1 MPVFFHARQTLGAL
15 FLLVAIGFATPLWA
29 QKDAGAI
36 VGLVRDASGAVVQG
50 AKVTVEDVDRGVQM
64 TLSTNDEGEYV
75 ASPLHIGRY
84 KVTVEK
90 TGFKKAV
97 SEVVE
102 LNVQGRVAINMA
114 LQVGQISEVMLV
126 TGAAPLLETETSE
139 LGQVVDQKR
148 VSNLPLNGRNFA
160 QLALLSTGTA
170 PSEPGARDEGGYG
183 FSSNGARSLQNNFL
197 LDGVDNNSNLP
208 DLLNETNFV
217 IQPPVEALQEFKVQ
231 TNAYGA
237 EFGRGNGAI
246 VNAVIKSGTN
256 QLHGSAWEF
265 LRNNKLDGRNY
276 FDAVGP
282 VPPYKQNQF
291 GATFGGPVLLPHLYD
306 GRGRTFFFVDY
317 EGFRVRQAQ
326 TQTAFVPP
334 TEWRTGDFSSLIDYT
349 STVYNINLFD
359 PNLPT
364 PVPAPPGA
372 PGPPILDCGSNLTYA
387 GEVFDTRNTQAVTAT
402 NNNPTGLCGLPFG
415 YAGGLPSNLVPL
427 TAQDALAQRLTALY
441 PAAGPTDSGGNNF
454 LANPVRK
461 ETRNNFDVR
470 VDQKFSDKD
479 NTFFRFSF
487 EHQPSSIPGT
497 FGGLADGG
505 GFFSGE
511 EDFSYRS
518 FATSW
523 THIFKPELINEFRL
537 GYNRVNAHRLE
548 LNANTNVSAQ
558 PNIDFPGVPF
568 STGIG
573 GLPQLTF
580 NDVATLGSPTFLPS
594 VELQNS
600 YTLSE
605 NLTWVHGRNTWKF
618 GTEIRREEFTI
629 FQPAAARG
637 TLGFDSTLTDN
648 AGYPGSGGTGFASFL
663 VGLTSGGSI
672 NNLHN
677 VDYFRNTYAFYAQDD
692 WKVTPTLALNLGLRY
707 ELFGTVSDRFN
718 DVGNFDLSNPTDPTI
733 FVPKGQ
739 SAQLTPFIAQYVKI
753 SATGSRGLINSDLN
767 NFAPRIGLAWQ
778 FTPKTVL
785 RTGYGIFYGGQE
797 NGPYSNP
804 SPGFNPPFFTNQS
817 FISPCSAP
825 SANPPT
831 PQHPTTEDCRVT
843 LIPALAGGF
852 PTNSLVDP
860 NTPIFFSVDKNLR
873 TPYMQQWHLSFER
886 ELPANSVFT
895 LTYAGSK
902 GTKLYTFFNGNQA
915 APDPNPN
922 DATAPRRPVFATLI
936 GAPGPCGLTTPQNPL
951 ASPDNCTPV
960 FDTGI
965 DSFRSTGSSNYNS
978 LQASFEKHF
987 SKGLQFQASY
997 TYAHSLDIASNA
1009 NLGPTQNNSD
1019 FRNFRNPQAEYGNS
1033 DFDVRNRLVL
1043 NSIYELPFGHGKHFL
1058 GNASGFA
1065 NQVVGG
1071 WQIANILSVSS
1082 GNWYTVLDANGN
1094 FANADGGA
1102 GGVSQR
1108 PDQVG
1113 DPTRAGIVPGNP
1125 NPQCQVLVSQ
1135 GGLAPDR
1142 IHTPTAWFNTCA
1154 FTDPP
1159 LGSFGNVGRNT
1170 IQAPGYKTWD
1180 FSVFKFFHTSEK
1192 TSLEFRAE
1200 FFNLPN
1206 HTNFL
1211 FANSGPQNGN
1221 NATTLGPPQFGN
1233 LTAARPPRQ
1242 IQFALKFSF

>member
-1 MPVFFHARQTLGAL
+1 MG
-15 FLLVAIGFATPLWA
+15 ITPLWA
-29 QKDAGAI
+29 QKDAGTI
-36 VGLVRDASGAVVQG
+36 VGTVRDSTGAVVQG
-50 AKVTVEDVDRGVQM
+50 AKVSVEDVDRGVQM
-64 TLSTNDEGEYV
+64 TITTSEQGEYV

-84 KVTVEK
+84 KITVEK
-90 TGFKKAV
+90 AGFKKAV
-97 SEVVE
+97 SEVVD
-102 LNVQGRVAINMA
+102 LDVQGRVAINIA
-114 LQVGQISEVMLV
+114 LQVGLISEEMVV

-160 QLALLSTGTA
+160 QLALLSAGTA
-170 PSEPGARDEGGYG
+170 PSEPGARDEGGFG
-183 FSSNGARSLQNNFL
+183 FSANGARSLQNNFL

-208 DLLNETNFV
+208 DLLNESNFV
-217 IQPPVEALQEFKVQ
+217 IQPPIDALQEFKVQ

-246 VNAVIKSGTN
+246 INAVIKSGTN
-256 QLHGSAWEF
+256 QLHGSMWEF

-276 FDAVGP
+276 FDPVGP

-291 GATFGGPVLLPHLYD
+291 GATFGGPVVLPHLYD

-334 TEWRTGDFSSLIDYT
+334 ADWRKGDFSSLIDYT
-349 STVYNINLFD
+349 SPVYNINLFD
-359 PNLPT
+359 PSLPT

-372 PGPPILDCGSNLTYA
+372 PGPPVLDCGLNSTFA
-387 GEVFDTRNTQAVTAT
+387 GEVFDTRQTQAVAKT

-415 YAGGLPSNLVPL
+415 YAGGLPSNLIPM
-427 TAQDALAQRLTALY
+427 TSQDPLAQRLAALY
-441 PAAGPTDSGGNNF
+441 PAAGPTDPNTGNNF
-454 LANPVRK
+454 TANPVRK
-461 ETRNNFDVR
+461 ETRNNFDAR
-470 VDQKFSDKD
+470 VDQKFSDTD
-479 NTFFRFSF
+479 NAFFRFSF
-487 EHQPSSIPGT
+487 ENQPSSIPGT

-523 THIFKPELINEFRL
+523 THIFKPELINEVRL

-548 LNANTNVSAQ
+548 LNANTNVSAD
-558 PNIDFPGVPF
+558 PSINFPGVPF
-568 STGIG
+568 SPGIG

-580 NDVATLGSPTFLPS
+580 NDVAQLGSPTFLPS

-605 NLTWVHGRNTWKF
+605 NLTWVRGRNTWKF

-648 AGYPGSGGTGFASFL
+648 AGYPGSGGTGFASFMA
-663 VGLTSGGSI
+663 GLTNGGSI

-692 WKVTPTLALNLGLRY
+692 WKLTPKLVLNLGLRY
-707 ELFGTVSDRFN
+707 ELFGVVSDRHN
-718 DVGNFDLSNPTDPTI
+718 DEGNFDLSNPADPTI

-739 SAQLTPFIAQYVKI
+739 TAQLTQTIGQYVKV

-767 NFAPRIGLAWQ
+767 NFAPRVGLAWQ
-778 FTPKTVL
+778 FAPKTVL
-785 RTGYGIFYGGQE
+785 RMGYGIFYGGQE

-817 FISPCSAP
+817 FISPCGAP
-825 SANPPT
+825 TANT
-831 PQHPTTEDCRVT
+831 AAGDCRVT
-843 LIPALAGGF
+843 QIPSLAGGF
-852 PTNSLVDP
+852 PADSLKDP

-915 APDPNPN
+915 TPDPNPN

-936 GAPGPCGLTTPQNPL
+936 NPPNPNPCSLQHPEDC
-951 ASPDNCTPV
+951 SPV

-965 DSFRSTGSSNYNS
+965 DWFRSSGRSNYNS
-978 LQASFEKHF
+978 LQASFEKRF
-987 SKGLQFQASY
+987 AKGLQFQASY

-1019 FRNFRNPQAEYGNS
+1019 FRDFRNPQAEYGNS
-1033 DFDVRNRLVL
+1033 DFDVRHRFVL

-1058 GNASGFA
+1058 GSATGFE
-1065 NQVVGG
+1065 NQVFGG
-1071 WQIANILSVSS
+1071 WQIANILSVST
-1082 GNWYTVLDANGN
+1082 GNWYTVLDSNGN

-1108 PDQVG
+1108 PDLVG
-1113 DPTRAGIVPGNP
+1113 DPNKAGTVPGNSG
-1125 NPQCQVLVSQ
+1125 CA
-1135 GGLAPDR
+1135 APDK
-1142 IHTPTAWFNTCA
+1142 IHTPAAWFNTCA
-1154 FTDPP
+1154 FADPA
-1159 LGSFGNVGRNT
+1159 LGSFGDVGRNT

-1180 FSVFKFFHTSEK
+1180 FSVFKFFHTSER
-1192 TSLEFRAE
+1192 TNLEFRAE

-1211 FANSGPQNGN
+1211 FASSGPQNGN
-1221 NATTLGPPQFGN
+1221 NATVLGTTQFGS
-1233 LTAARPPRQ
+1233 LTAARAPRQ
-1242 IQFALKFSF
+1242 IQFALRFSF

>member
-1 MPVFFHARQTLGAL
+1 MPFPARQTLVAL
-15 FLLVAIGFATPLWA
+15 FLLLAIGFVAPLSA

-36 VGLVRDASGAVVQG
+36 VGVVRDNSGAVVQG
-50 AKVTVEDVDRGVQM
+50 AKVSIEDVDRGVQM
-64 TLSTNDEGEYV
+64 TLSTDDHGEYV
-75 ASPLHIGRY
+75 ASPLRVGSY

-90 TGFKKAV
+90 AGFKKAV

-102 LNVQGRVAINMA
+102 LSVQGRIAINMA
-114 LQVGQISEVMLV
+114 LQVGQISEEMVV

-139 LGQVVDQKR
+139 LGEVVDQRR

-160 QLALLSTGTA
+160 QLALLTPGTS

-265 LRNNKLDGRNY
+265 LRNDKLDGRNY
-276 FDAVGP
+276 FDAVGS

-291 GATFGGPVLLPHLYD
+291 GATFGGPVLIPHLYD

-317 EGFRVRQAQ
+317 EGYRVRQSQ

-334 TEWRTGDFSSLIDYT
+334 TAWRTGDFSSLINFSNVTGTDC
-349 STVYNINLFD
+349 NG
-359 PNLPT
+359 
-364 PVPAPPGA
+364 VP
-372 PGPPILDCGSNLTYA
+372 TYA
-387 GEVFDTRNTQAVTAT
+387 GEIFDAKLAQTNCGVPFQYNGSGQPLNIIPAT
-402 NNNPTGLCGLPFG
+402 PVV
-415 YAGGLPSNLVPL
+415 AGGGSLDPL
-427 TAQDALAQRLTALY
+427 ALRLAALY
-441 PAAGPTDSGGNNF
+441 PAAGPIDPNSGNNF

-461 ETRNNFDVR
+461 ETRNNFDAR
-470 VDQKFSDKD
+470 VDQRFSDQD
-479 NTFFRFSF
+479 NTFFRFSI
-487 EHQPSSIPGT
+487 ENQPSSIPGT

-505 GFFSGE
+505 GFFSGDE
-511 EDFSYRS
+511 NFSYRS

-523 THIFKPELINEFRL
+523 THIFKPQLINEFRL

-548 LNANTNVSAQ
+548 LNANTNVSAD
-558 PNIDFPGVPF
+558 PSIDFPGVPF
-568 STGIG
+568 SPGIG

-580 NDVATLGSPTFLPS
+580 SDVATLGSPTFLPS

-605 NLTWVHGRNTWKF
+605 NLTWVRGRHTLKF

-637 TLGFDSTLTDN
+637 TLAFSPTLTDN
-648 AGYPGSGGTGFASFL
+648 PADIGSGGTGFASFL
-663 VGLTSGGSI
+663 AGLTDGGSI

-677 VDYFRNTYAFYAQDD
+677 VDYFRNTYALYGQDD
-692 WKVTPTLALNLGLRY
+692 WKITPTVMLSLGLRY
-707 ELFGTVSDRFN
+707 ELFGTVSDRHN
-718 DVGNFDLSNPTDPTI
+718 DVGNFDLSDPTDPTI

-739 SAQLTPFIAQYVKI
+739 TAALTPFIAQYVTI
-753 SATGSRGLINSDLN
+753 SPTGSRGLINSDRN
-767 NFAPRIGLAWQ
+767 NFAPRVGIAWQ

-804 SPGFNPPFFTNQS
+804 SPGFNPPFFTNES
-817 FISPCSAP
+817 FISPCGAP
-825 SANPPT
+825 TANAAAG
-831 PQHPTTEDCRVT
+831 DCRVT
-843 LIPALAGGF
+843 QIPSLAGGF
-852 PTNSLVDP
+852 PTNALVDP

-873 TPYMQQWHLSFER
+873 TPYMQQWHMSVER
-886 ELPANSVFT
+886 ELPGNSVLT

-915 APDPNPN
+915 APDANPS
-922 DATAPRRPVFATLI
+922 DATAPRRPVFATLVN
-936 GAPGPCGLTTPQNPL
+936 PPNPNPCSL
-951 ASPDNCTPV
+951 AHPEDCAPV

-965 DSFRSTGSSNYNS
+965 DFFRSTGSSNYNS
-978 LQASFEKHF
+978 LQASFEKRF

-1019 FRNFRNPQAEYGNS
+1019 FRNFRDPQAEYGNS
-1033 DFDVRNRLVL
+1033 DFDVRNRFVL
-1043 NSIYELPFGHGKHFL
+1043 NSIYELPFGHGKHFM
-1058 GNASGFA
+1058 GGATGVA

-1071 WQIANILSVSS
+1071 WQIANILSLSS
-1082 GNWYTVLDANGN
+1082 GNWYTVLDSNGN

-1108 PDQVG
+1108 PDQIA
-1113 DPTRAGIVPGNP
+1113 DPNRAGPVAANP
-1125 NPQCQVLVSQ
+1125 TCV
-1135 GGLAPDR
+1135 APDR
-1142 IHTPTAWFNTCA
+1142 IHTPAAWFNTCA
-1154 FTDPP
+1154 FVDPA
-1159 LGSFGNVGRNT
+1159 LGSFGDVGRNT
-1170 IQAPGYKTWD
+1170 VQSPGYKTWD

-1192 TSLEFRAE
+1192 TDLEFRSE

-1211 FANSGPQNGN
+1211 FADSGPQNGN
-1221 NATTLGPPQFGN
+1221 NATVLGAPQFGS

-1242 IQFALKFSF
+1242 IQFALKLSF

>member
-1 MPVFFHARQTLGAL
+1 MPVFFNARQTLVAL
-15 FLLVAIGFATPLWA
+15 FLLLAVGFATPLLA
-29 QKDAGAI
+29 QKDAGTI
-36 VGLVRDASGAVVQG
+36 VGQVRDPSGAVVQG
-50 AKVTVEDVDRGVQM
+50 AKVSVEDVDRGVQM
-64 TLSTNDEGEYV
+64 TLSTDDQGEYV

-90 TGFKKAV
+90 AGFKKAV
-97 SEVVE
+97 SEVIE
-102 LNVQGRVAINMA
+102 LNVQGRVAINIAM
-114 LQVGQISEVMLV
+114 QVGQVSEEMIVAG
-126 TGAAPLLETETSE
+126 TEPLLETETSE

-160 QLALLSTGTA
+160 QLALLSPGTA
-170 PSEPGARDEGGYG
+170 PSEPGARDEGGFG
-183 FSSNGARSLQNNFL
+183 FSANGARSLQNNFL

-208 DLLNETNFV
+208 DLLNETNYV

-231 TNAYGA
+231 TNAYSA

-246 VNAVIKSGTN
+246 VNAAIKSGTN

-265 LRNNKLDGRNY
+265 LRNDKLDGRNY
-276 FDAVGP
+276 FDPVGP

-306 GRGRTFFFVDY
+306 GRGRTFFFADY

-326 TQTAFVPP
+326 TETAFVPP
-334 TEWRTGDFSSLIDYT
+334 TAWRTGDFSSLIDYT
-349 STVYNINLFD
+349 SVTGTDCNGAPTYQGEIFDAKLAQVSPHVCGVPFQYDGTGKPLNII
-359 PNLPT
+359 PAT
-364 PVPAPPGA
+364 PVG
-372 PGPPILDCGSNLTYA
+372 GGGSLD
-387 GEVFDTRNTQAVTAT
+387 
-402 NNNPTGLCGLPFG
+402 
-415 YAGGLPSNLVPL
+415 PL
-427 TAQDALAQRLTALY
+427 ALRLAALY
-441 PAAGPTDSGGNNF
+441 PAAGPINPVSGNNF
-454 LANPVRK
+454 VGNPVRQ

-505 GFFSGE
+505 GFFSGD

-523 THIFKPELINEFRL
+523 THIVRPTLINEFRL
-537 GYNRVNAHRLE
+537 GYNRVDARRLE
-548 LNANTNVSAQ
+548 LNANTNVSAD
-558 PNIDFPGVPF
+558 PSIDFPGVPF
-568 STGIG
+568 SPGIG

-580 NDVATLGSPTFLPS
+580 SDVATLGSPTFLPS
-594 VELQNS
+594 RELQNS

-637 TLGFDSTLTDN
+637 QLAFNPTLTDN
-648 AGYPGSGGTGFASFL
+648 PADIGSGGSGFASFMA
-663 VGLTSGGSI
+663 GLTSGGSI

-677 VDYFRNTYAFYAQDD
+677 VDYFRNTYAFYGQDD
-692 WKVTPTLALNLGLRY
+692 WKVTPTLILNLGLRY
-707 ELFGTVSDRFN
+707 ELFGTVSDRNN

-739 SAQLTPFIAQYVKI
+739 SEQLTPFIAQYVKI

-817 FISPCSAP
+817 FISPCGAP
-825 SANPPT
+825 TANT
-831 PQHPTTEDCRVT
+831 AAGDCRVT
-843 LIPALAGGF
+843 QIPALAGGF
-852 PTNSLVDP
+852 PANALVDP
-860 NTPIFFSVDKNLR
+860 NTPIFFSVDENLR
-873 TPYMQQWHLSFER
+873 TPYMQQWHFSVER

-922 DATAPRRPVFATLI
+922 DQLAPRRPVFATLVN
-936 GAPGPCGLTTPQNPL
+936 PPNPNPCSLANPE
-951 ASPDNCTPV
+951 DCTPV

-965 DSFRSTGSSNYNS
+965 DWFRSTGSSNYNS
-978 LQASFEKHF
+978 LQASFEKRF

-1019 FRNFRNPQAEYGNS
+1019 FRDFRNPQAEYGNS

-1058 GNASGFA
+1058 GNATGFT

-1071 WQIANILSVSS
+1071 WQIANILSISS
-1082 GNWYTVLDANGN
+1082 GNWFTVLDANGN

-1108 PDQVG
+1108 PDLVG
-1113 DPTRAGIVPGNP
+1113 DPNRAGSVPGNP
-1125 NPQCQVLVSQ
+1125 TCV
-1135 GGLAPDR
+1135 APDR
-1142 IHTPTAWFNTCA
+1142 IHTPAAWFNTCA
-1154 FTDPP
+1154 FADPSQ
-1159 LGSFGNVGRNT
+1159 GSFGDVGRNT

-1192 TSLEFRAE
+1192 TNLEFRGE

-1221 NATTLGPPQFGN
+1221 NATTLGTPQFGS

>member
-1 MPVFFHARQTLGAL
+1 MSIVFHARRSLAVLCFLASLAL
-15 FLLVAIGFATPLWA
+15 ATPLFA
-29 QKDAGAI
+29 QKDAGTI

-64 TLSTNDEGEYV
+64 TLSTNHDGEYV

-84 KVTVEK
+84 KITVEK
-90 TGFKKAV
+90 AGFKRAV

-102 LNVQGRVAINMA
+102 LDVQGRIAINIA
-114 LQVGQISEVMLV
+114 LQVGQISEEIVV
-126 TGAAPLLETETSE
+126 TGAVPLLETETSE

-231 TNAYGA
+231 TNAYSA

-291 GATFGGPVLLPHLYD
+291 GATFGGPVLIPHVYD
-306 GRGRTFFFVDY
+306 GRNRTFFFVDY

-334 TEWRTGDFSSLIDYT
+334 TAWRTGDFSSLLDLVDPPTGTDCNGAPTYKGEIFDAKLAQANCGVPFQYDGT
-349 STVYNINLFD
+349 GQPLNII
-359 PNLPT
+359 PST
-364 PVPAPPGA
+364 PV
-372 PGPPILDCGSNLTYA
+372 
-387 GEVFDTRNTQAVTAT
+387 V
-402 NNNPTGLCGLPFG
+402 
-415 YAGGLPSNLVPL
+415 AGGGSLDPL
-427 TAQDALAQRLTALY
+427 ALRLAALY
-441 PAAGPTDSGGNNF
+441 PAAGPINSSGNNF

-470 VDQKFSDKD
+470 VDQKFSDND

-505 GFFSGE
+505 GFFSGD

-518 FATSW
+518 LATSW
-523 THIFKPELINEFRL
+523 THIFRPELINEFRL

-548 LNANTNVSAQ
+548 LNANTNVSAA

-568 STGIG
+568 SPGIG
-573 GLPQLTF
+573 GLPQLNF
-580 NDVATLGSPTFLPS
+580 NDVATLGSPTYLPS
-594 VELQNS
+594 VEIQNS

-618 GTEIRREEFTI
+618 GTEVRREEFTI

-648 AGYPGSGGTGFASFL
+648 PAAIGTGGTGFASFMA
-663 VGLTSGGSI
+663 GFTNGGSI

-677 VDYFRNTYAFYAQDD
+677 VDYFRNTFAFYAQDD
-692 WKVTPTLALNLGLRY
+692 WKITPSLMLNLGLRY
-707 ELFGTVSDRFN
+707 ELFGTVSDRHN
-718 DVGNFDLSNPTDPTI
+718 DAGNFDLSNPANPTI

-753 SATGSRGLINSDLN
+753 SATGSRGLVNSDLN

-778 FTPKTVL
+778 VSPKTVL
-785 RTGYGIFYGGQE
+785 RTGYGVFYGGQE

-804 SPGFNPPFFTNQS
+804 STGFNPPFFTNQS

-825 SANPPT
+825 TANALAG
-831 PQHPTTEDCRVT
+831 DCRVT
-843 LIPALAGGF
+843 QIPALAGGF
-852 PTNSLVDP
+852 PASSLVDP

-873 TPYMQQWHLSFER
+873 TPYMQQWHLSVEH

-915 APDPNPN
+915 TPDANPN

-936 GAPGPCGLTTPQNPL
+936 NPPNPNPCSLQHPE
-951 ASPDNCTPV
+951 DCTPV

-965 DSFRSTGSSNYNS
+965 DSFRSTGSSNYHS
-978 LQASFEKHF
+978 LQASFEKRF
-987 SKGLQFQASY
+987 AKGLQFQASY

-1033 DFDVRNRLVL
+1033 DFDVRHRLVL

-1058 GNASGFA
+1058 GNATGFA

-1071 WQIANILSVSS
+1071 WQIANILSLSS
-1082 GNWYTVLDANGN
+1082 GNWYTVLDSNGN

-1113 DPTRAGIVPGNP
+1113 DPNRAGIVPGNTEF
-1125 NPQCQVLVSQ
+1125 PQCQVLASQ
-1135 GGLAPDR
+1135 GGLAPDK

-1154 FTDPP
+1154 FMDPP

-1170 IQAPGYKTWD
+1170 VQAPGYKTWD
-1180 FSVFKFFHTSEK
+1180 FSVFKSFHPSEK
-1192 TSLEFRAE
+1192 ANLEFRAE
-1200 FFNLPN
+1200 FFNLLN

-1211 FANSGPQNGN
+1211 FANSGPQSGN
-1221 NATTLGPPQFGN
+1221 NATILGTQQFGN

-1242 IQFALKFSF
+1242 IQFALKLSF

>member
-1 MPVFFHARQTLGAL
+1 MQVSRLFHFISFFLCVLAGSLC
-15 FLLVAIGFATPLWA
+15 FA
-29 QKDAGAI
+29 QKDSGSI
-36 VGLVRDASGAVVQG
+36 VGTVKDPTGAVVSNASVQ
-50 AKVTVEDVDRGVQM
+50 VTDVERAQ
-64 TLSTNDEGEYV
+64 TFRTTTNESGEFV
-75 ASPLHIGRY
+75 ASPLRVGRY
-84 KVTVEK
+84 SVTVEK
-90 TGFKKAV
+90 GGFKKSV

-102 LNVQGRVAINMA
+102 LNVQGRVAVNMT
-114 LQVGQISEVMLV
+114 LQVGSTSEEVLV
-126 TGAAPLLETETSE
+126 TGTAPLLETETSE
-139 LGQVVDQKR
+139 LGQIVDRKR
-148 VSNLPLNGRNFA
+148 VTNLPLNGRNFA

-183 FSSNGARSLQNNFL
+183 FSANGARSLQNNFL

-231 TNAYGA
+231 TNAYSA

-276 FDAVGP
+276 FDDPTKP
-282 VPPYKQNQF
+282 VPQYQQNQF
-291 GATFGGPVLLPHLYD
+291 GVTFGGPILLPHLYD
-306 GRGRTFFFVDY
+306 GRNRSFFFVDY

-334 TEWRTGDFSSLIDYT
+334 TAWRTGDFSSLIDYT
-349 STVYNINLFD
+349 MQQFD
-359 PNLPT
+359 SSGN
-364 PVPAPPGA
+364 A
-372 PGPPILDCGSNLTYA
+372 ILDCNNQPTYA
-387 GEVFDTRNTQAVTAT
+387 GEIFDAK
-402 NNNPTGLCGLPFG
+402 
-415 YAGGLPSNLVPL
+415 
-427 TAQDALAQRLTALY
+427 LAQVTGQSACGVPFQYDSTGKPLNVIPATPVLPGGGSLDPLALRLAALY
-441 PAAGPTDSGGNNF
+441 PAAGPIQPSGNNF
-454 LANPVRK
+454 LANPVRR

-479 NTFFRFSF
+479 NTFFRFSY
-487 EHQPSSIPGT
+487 ENQPSFIPGT

-523 THIFKPELINEFRL
+523 THIFRPELINEFRL
-537 GYNRVNAHRLE
+537 GYNRVNAQRLQ
-548 LNANTNVSAQ
+548 LNANTNVSAD
-558 PNIDFPGVPF
+558 PSINFPGVPF
-568 STGIG
+568 SPGIG

-580 NDVATLGSPTFLPS
+580 SDVATLGSPTFLPS
-594 VELQNS
+594 KELQNS

-605 NLTWVHGRNTWKF
+605 NLTWVRGRHTWKY

-629 FQPAAARG
+629 YQPAAARG
-637 TLGFDSTLTDN
+637 TLAFSSTFTDN
-648 AGYPGSGGTGFASFL
+648 PAAIGTGGTGFASFMA
-663 VGLTSGGSI
+663 GLTDGGSI

-692 WKVTPTLALNLGLRY
+692 WKVTPSIVLNLGLRY

-718 DVGNFDLSNPTDPTI
+718 DIGNFDLSNPTNPTI
-733 FVPKGQ
+733 IVPKGQ
-739 SAQLTPFIAQYVKI
+739 TAQLTPFIAQYVKI
-753 SATGSRGLINSDLN
+753 SATGTRGLINSDLN
-767 NFAPRIGLAWQ
+767 NFAPRIGIAWQ
-778 FTPKTVL
+778 MMPKTVL
-785 RTGYGIFYGGQE
+785 RAGYGIFYGGQE

-804 SPGFNPPFFTNQS
+804 SPGFNPPFFVNQS
-817 FISPCSAP
+817 FVAPCGAP
-825 SANPPT
+825 AANPLF
-831 PQHPTTEDCRVT
+831 QDCRVAS
-843 LIPALAGGF
+843 IPALAGGF
-852 PTNSLVDP
+852 PANSLVDP
-860 NTPIFFSVDKNLR
+860 NTPIFFSVDKSLR
-873 TPYMQQWHLSFER
+873 TPYMQQWHLGIQQ
-886 ELPANSVFT
+886 ELLGNSVFA

-915 APDPNPN
+915 EPTADPSA
-922 DATAPRRPVFATLI
+922 ATAPRRPVFATVI
-936 GAPGPCGLTTPQNPL
+936 GAATPCSL
-951 ASPDNCTPV
+951 ADSSNCAPV

-965 DSFRSTGSSNYNS
+965 DWFRSTGSSNYHS
-978 LQASFEKHF
+978 LQARFEKRF
-987 SKGLQFQASY
+987 SKGLQFEASY

-1019 FRNFRNPQAEYGNS
+1019 FRDFRIPQQEYGNS
-1033 DFDVRNRLVL
+1033 DFDVRHRFVI
-1043 NSIYELPFGHGKHFL
+1043 NSIYELPFGHGKRFL
-1058 GNASGFA
+1058 GNAGGVA
-1065 NQVVGG
+1065 NQIVGG
-1071 WQIANILSVSS
+1071 WQIANIISISS
-1082 GNWYTVLDANGN
+1082 GNWYTVLDSNGN

-1108 PDQVG
+1108 PDQVSN
-1113 DPTRAGIVPGNP
+1113 PNKAGPVLANP

-1135 GGLAPDR
+1135 GGLAPDKIR
-1142 IHTPTAWFNTCA
+1142 TPTAWFNTCA
-1154 FTDPP
+1154 FTDPA

-1170 IQAPGYKTWD
+1170 IESPGYRTWD
-1180 FSVFKFFHTSEK
+1180 FSLFKFFQTSER
-1192 TSLEFRAE
+1192 TNLEFRAE
-1200 FFNLPN
+1200 FFNLLN

-1221 NATTLGPPQFGN
+1221 NATILGTSQFGS

>member
-1 MPVFFHARQTLGAL
+1 MPIAFHARRTLVVL
-15 FLLVAIGFATPLWA
+15 CLLVAIGLATPLLA
-29 QKDAGAI
+29 QKDAGTI

-64 TLSTNDEGEYV
+64 TLSTNHEGEYI

-90 TGFKKAV
+90 EGFKRAV

-102 LNVQGRVAINMA
+102 LDVQGRIAINMA
-114 LQVGQISEVMLV
+114 LQVGRISEEIVV
-126 TGAAPLLETETSE
+126 TGAVPLLETETSE

-183 FSSNGARSLQNNFL
+183 FSANGARSLQNNFL

-231 TNAYGA
+231 TNAYSA

-276 FDAVGP
+276 FDDPTKP

-291 GATFGGPVLLPHLYD
+291 GVTFGGPVWLPHVYN
-306 GRGRTFFFVDY
+306 GRNRTFFFMDY
-317 EGFRVRQAQ
+317 EGFRVRQAE

-334 TEWRTGDFSSLIDYT
+334 AAWRTGDFSSLLDLVDPPVGTDCNGAPTYKGEI
-349 STVYNINLFD
+349 FD
-359 PNLPT
+359 AKLAQANCGVPFQYDGSGMPLNKIPAT
-364 PVPAPPGA
+364 PV
-372 PGPPILDCGSNLTYA
+372 
-387 GEVFDTRNTQAVTAT
+387 V
-402 NNNPTGLCGLPFG
+402 
-415 YAGGLPSNLVPL
+415 AGGGSLDPL
-427 TAQDALAQRLTALY
+427 ALRLAALY
-441 PAAGPTDSGGNNF
+441 PTAGPISSSGNNF

-470 VDQKFSDKD
+470 VDQKFSDSD

-487 EHQPSSIPGT
+487 EHQPSAIPGT

-505 GFFSGE
+505 GFFSGQ

-518 FATSW
+518 LATSW

-548 LNANTNVSAQ
+548 LNANTNVSAE
-558 PNIDFPGVPF
+558 PNINFPGVPF
-568 STGIG
+568 SPGIG
-573 GLPQLTF
+573 GLPQLNF
-580 NDVATLGSPTFLPS
+580 NDVATLGSPTYLPS

-605 NLTWVHGRNTWKF
+605 NLTWVRGRNTWKF

-648 AGYPGSGGTGFASFL
+648 PAAIGTGGTGFASFMA
-663 VGLTSGGSI
+663 GFTNGGSI

-692 WKVTPTLALNLGLRY
+692 WKITSSLMLNLGLRY
-707 ELFGTVSDRFN
+707 ELFGTVADRHN
-718 DVGNFDLSNPTDPTI
+718 DVGNFDLSNPGNPTI

-753 SATGSRGLINSDLN
+753 SPTGSRGLINSDLN

-825 SANPPT
+825 TANAVAG
-831 PQHPTTEDCRVT
+831 DCRVT
-843 LIPALAGGF
+843 QIPALAGGF
-852 PTNSLVDP
+852 PAGSLVDP

-873 TPYMQQWHLSFER
+873 TPYMQQWHLSVER
-886 ELPANSVFT
+886 ELPASSVFT

-915 APDPNPN
+915 APDANPN

-936 GAPGPCGLTTPQNPL
+936 NPPNPNPCSLQHPE
-951 ASPDNCTPV
+951 DCTPV

-965 DSFRSTGSSNYNS
+965 DSFRSTGSSNYHS
-978 LQASFEKHF
+978 LQASFEKRF
-987 SKGLQFQASY
+987 SRGLQFQAAY
-997 TYAHSLDIASNA
+997 TWAHSLDIASNA

-1058 GNASGFA
+1058 GGASGFA
-1065 NQVVGG
+1065 NQIVGG

-1082 GNWYTVLDANGN
+1082 GNSYTVLDSNGN

-1108 PDQVG
+1108 PDLVG
-1113 DPTRAGIVPGNP
+1113 DPNRAGPVAANP
-1125 NPQCQVLVSQ
+1125 TCV
-1135 GGLAPDR
+1135 APDR

-1154 FTDPP
+1154 FADPA

-1170 IQAPGYKTWD
+1170 VRSPGYKTWD

-1192 TSLEFRAE
+1192 TTLEFRAE

-1211 FANSGPQNGN
+1211 FANSGPQSGN
-1221 NATTLGPPQFGN
+1221 NATILGTQQFGN

-1242 IQFALKFSF
+1242 IQFALKLSF